1 MKQKEKNNNL
11 KQLYVDKALCL
22 KKRSFLGLILI
33 KVILRDTIK
42 IHPRSKS
49 TKSKSTQSS
58 FRTAYQSRV
67 RVRVIN
73 NSNK

>member
-42 IHPRSKS
+42 IHLR
-49 TKSKSTQSS
+49 SKSTQSS